1 MEERGKRLAYPLT
14 IFSSSTSLARWPK
27 PNSLKY
33 LPGKHLE
40 KRQSLGIG
48 SGALCST
55 NWANTVSKL
64 KGTRAK
70 KMCVWTR
77 PKRFQV
83 GKVKG
88 KRAGEIKKEKHS
100 RLWRCLA

>member
-1 MEERGKRLAYPLT
+1 MKGRTRLAYPLT
-14 IFSSSTSLARWPK
+14 IFSSSTLLARWPK

-70 KMCVWTR
+70 KCACGPGQNDFKW
-77 PKRFQV
+77 
-83 GKVKG
+83 VK
-88 KRAGEIKKEKHS
+88 
-100 RLWRCLA
+100 